1 MTKVFCDICGKECTE
16 NSIML
21 EISEY
26 KDVSVRVRYS
36 VRNLCKTCGER
47 LILSVKNK
55 EAENE

>member
-26 KDVSVRVRYS
+26 KDASVRLRYS

-47 LILSVKNK
+47 LISSVKK
-55 EAENE
+55 EEAT

>member
-47 LILSVKNK
+47 LILNGLKTEV
-55 EAENE
+55 EAE